1 MTMPHAT
8 SAATALAVALG
19 ASADADRGA
28 CESWAIAG
36 VVPALVARPSDAAE
50 VAATVAAAAA
60 SGAALVPLGL
70 GAHRGLGHPPARY
83 DLALVTERL
92 ARIRDYTPADMTVTV
107 EAGTTVAEL
116 DEVLAREGQW
126 LPLEPPVPDVTTVGG
141 LLAADLAGPLAASQG
156 RARDFV
162 IGVEV
167 VTAAG
172 VRARAGGR
180 VVKNVAGY
188 DLMKLFTGSL
198 GTLAVLTE
206 VTFKVRPRPEA
217 QRVLVFGARDL
228 ASALAVASAITARE
242 GVLAVVASA
251 GADGT
256 RVLVRLGG
264 VSADV
269 AAAVAGLLPM
279 TTAAGVELEIDG
291 ADTDPAVAAALARVR
306 DFAQHVAGDVV
317 VRCAVLPSR
326 LPAVA
331 SAIAAAVP
339 DVVAWRAD
347 ALRGTLHGALATER
361 ATAALATLAGI
372 AARHGAHLV
381 VERWPVA
388 LAGSVAVWHPL
399 PTAFPLMRRMKQ
411 ALDPTGVF
419 APGRFVG
426 GL

>member
-1 MTMPHAT
+1 MTTPRAT
-8 SAATALAVALG
+8 APVTALASALG

-36 VVPALVARPSDAAE
+36 IVPALVARPVDAGE

-60 SGAALVPLGL
+60 AGAALVPLGR

-92 ARIRDYTPADMTVTV
+92 ARVREYTPADMTITV
-107 EAGTTVAEL
+107 EAGTTIAAL
-116 DEVLAREGQW
+116 DASLAREGQW
-126 LPLEPPVPDVTTVGG
+126 LPLDPPVPDVTTVGG
-141 LLAADLAGPLAASQG
+141 LLATDLAGPLAASQG

-206 VTFKVRPRPEA
+206 VTFKVRPRPES
-217 QRVLVFGARDL
+217 QRVLVFAAPGL
-228 ASALAVASAITARE
+228 SSALAVAGAVTPSE

-251 GADGT
+251 DANGA

-264 VSADV
+264 VAADV
-269 AAAVAGLLPM
+269 AAAVTRLLPVAK
-279 TTAAGVELEIDG
+279 TASVELERDG
-291 ADTDPAVAAALARVR
+291 ADTDPAIAAMLASVR
-306 DFAQHVAGDVV
+306 DFAQQVEGNVV
-317 VRCAVLPSR
+317 LRCAVVPSR
-326 LPAVA
+326 LPEL
-331 SAIAAAVP
+331 AAAITAALP
-339 DVVAWRAD
+339 DVVAWRVD
-347 ALRGTLHGALATER
+347 ALRGTVHAALVTER
-361 ATAALATLAGI
+361 ATAALAALAGI
-372 AARHGAHLV
+372 ADRHGAHLV

-388 LAGSVAVWHPL
+388 LAGAVAVWHPL
-399 PTAFPLMRRMKQ
+399 PPAFPLMRRMKQ
-411 ALDPTGVF
+411 ALDPTGILS
-419 APGRFVG
+419 PGRFVG